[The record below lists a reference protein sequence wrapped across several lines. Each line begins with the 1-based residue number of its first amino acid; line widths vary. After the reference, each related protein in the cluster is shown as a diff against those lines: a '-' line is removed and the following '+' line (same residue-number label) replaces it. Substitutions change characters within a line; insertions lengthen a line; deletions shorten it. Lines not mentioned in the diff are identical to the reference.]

1 MNNLIIIINQL
12 MEQEVRIAPGEIR
25 GRKPSAGCN
34 KRRSASARAFFALRQ
49 SRLKRVF
56 WCLCFS
62 WKTLI
67 FDEPHGYVT

>member
-12 MEQEVRIAPGEIR
+12 MEQEVRIAPAEIR

-49 SRLKRVF
+49 KA
-56 WCLCFS
+56 
-62 WKTLI
+62 
-67 FDEPHGYVT
+67 D